1 VQSKSRQNQNQ
12 CFTVTVLRVR
22 TTSFNGLS
30 LPSEIGYINLS
41 PPKLEL
47 VVQDCDEALKL
58 NPDYVKAL
66 NRRATA
72 LEKLGQYANALRGML
87 SLSYT
92 MQRNFLD

>member
-1 VQSKSRQNQNQ
+1 MQSKSRQNQNQ
-12 CFTVTVLRVR
+12 CFIVIVLRVR
-22 TTSFNGLS
+22 TTSFVGFR
-30 LPSEIGYINLS
+30 LPSKIGYINLS

-72 LEKLGQYANALRGML
+72 LEHLGQYENALRGMF
-87 SLSYT
+87 SLGYT
-92 MQRNFLD
+92 M

>member
-1 VQSKSRQNQNQ
+1 VLSESRQNQNQ
-12 CFTVTVLRVR
+12 CFTVIVLRVR
-22 TTSFNGLS
+22 TTSFVGLG

-66 NRRATA
+66 NRRASA
-72 LEKLGQYANALRGML
+72 LEKLGQYENALRGMF
-87 SLSYT
+87 SLSY
-92 MQRNFLD
+92 NVEKLS

>member
-1 VQSKSRQNQNQ
+1 
-12 CFTVTVLRVR
+12 VLRV
-22 TTSFNGLS
+22 S
-30 LPSEIGYINLS
+30 LIIRLVCWICGSPSEIGYINLS

-72 LEKLGQYANALRGML
+72 LEQLGQYENALRGMSH
-87 SLSYT
+87 SL
-92 MQRNFLD
+92 QGHIFG

>member
-1 VQSKSRQNQNQ
+1 M
-12 CFTVTVLRVR
+12 LRV
-22 TTSFNGLS
+22 S
-30 LPSEIGYINLS
+30 LITRLVCWIRGSPSEIGYINLS

-72 LEKLGQYANALRGML
+72 LEQLGQYEGALRGM
-87 SLSYT
+87 SHSF
-92 MQRNFLD
+92 QGNIFG

>member
-1 VQSKSRQNQNQ
+1 MQSKSRQNPSQ

-22 TTSFNGLS
+22 TTSFVGLS
-30 LPSEIGYINLS
+30 LTSEIGYINLS

-72 LEKLGQYANALRGML
+72 LEKLGQYEYALRGMF

-92 MQRNFLD
+92 M